1 MREKNLEENEENKIK
16 NSLKMKIW
24 IVDFL
29 NVFFYLN
36 F

>member
-29 NVFFYLN
+29 NVFFN
-36 F
+36 